1 MEESMH
7 RKDKED
13 QSEVIFNRIR
23 TEILPLLYQAVHD
36 DEIHFQ
42 NPNNISCWERRGCE
56 RSDCPAYGNLD
67 GSCWQIAGT
76 FCCGIVQGTFAE
88 KYESCRECE
97 VFKVSC
103 PTLVEEIGEALNYLL
118 FLFRKEKGIAR
129 KQMGKIE
136 YLNKELLSSLGNLD
150 TRNREIQEL
159 VITDKLTGLYN
170 RQYLTTVLDD
180 EIHRSQRGTNPLT
193 IMMIDVDDFK
203 IINDTFGHMYGD
215 KMLSF
220 LGNMLHD
227 YLRKCDRPFRYGGE
241 EFVVVLP
248 DTDLTIAW
256 VVAERIRK
264 TFEKEQFEFE
274 AKDGAKTVSRTI
286 SIGLAGYELGMSVSA
301 LIKRADE
308 AMYKAKSEGK
318 NITIRYGID

>member
-1 MEESMH
+1 MH
-7 RKDKED
+7 RQDKEY
-13 QSEVIFNRIR
+13 QSEVIFKRIR
-23 TEILPLLYQAVHD
+23 TEIIPILYQAVHD
-36 DEIHFQ
+36 DEILFQ
-42 NPNNISCWERRGCE
+42 NPNVISCWERKGCE
-56 RSDCPAYGNLD
+56 RSDCPANGNTD

-88 KYESCRECE
+88 KYASCRECE
-97 VFKVSC
+97 VFKESC
-103 PTLVEEIGEALNYLL
+103 PTMVEEIGEALNYLL
-118 FLFRKEKGIAR
+118 FLFRKEKRTSR

-136 YLNKELLSSLGNLD
+136 YLNKELLSSLENLD

-170 RQYLTTVLDD
+170 RQYLSTVLDD
-180 EIHRSQRGTNPLT
+180 EIHRSQRGTNPLS

-203 IINDTFGHMYGD
+203 IINDTFGHMCGD

-227 YLRKCDRPFRYGGE
+227 NLRKCDRPFRYGGE

-274 AKDGAKTVSRTI
+274 TKDGTRTASRTM
-286 SIGLAGYELGMSVSA
+286 SIGLADYELGMSAVA

-318 NITIRYGID
+318 NIAIRYGID